1 MTYEVKH
8 HINGEEVASAGT
20 ERQNILNPA
29 TGETIGTLHLGGD
42 PELQAAVAAAKTA
55 SASWSE
61 LSLARRTAILFKF
74 RELLVA
80 NTNELAEL
88 VVRQHGKVL
97 SDAKGEIA
105 RGQEIVEYACGIT
118 SHISGTYTPQAATGI
133 DAFSLRQPLGVVAGI
148 TPFNFPVMIQLWMA
162 PIAIAAGNAFILK
175 PSERDPGAANFMAKL
190 WEEAGLPAG
199 VFNVLHGGKEVVDGL
214 LNHKDVDGISFVG
227 STPIAQYVHATAT
240 ANGKRVQAL
249 GGAKNHALILPDANM
264 DVVTDHLTAAAF
276 GAAGQRCMA
285 ISVAVAVG
293 DAADIVVERVAAK
306 AREVKVANGMEAG
319 ADMGPLIT
327 EASRDRV
334 KRIITEAET
343 DGAAIVV
350 DGRDLVVAD
359 HENGFFV
366 GPTLI
371 DHVKREMSAYAEE
384 IFGPVLVV
392 VRVDSLEEGIE
403 VINSNPF
410 GNGTCI
416 FTDSGYA
423 ARKFTRDIK
432 VGMVGVNVPLP
443 VPLANHSFGG
453 WNDSLFGEHHI
464 YGEDG
469 LRFYTRNKAV
479 TQRFPERKDAS
490 GASFN
495 FESRHKG

>member
-8 HINGEEVASAGT
+8 HINGEEVASVGA
-20 ERQNILNPA
+20 ERQDILNPA
-29 TGETIGTLHLGGD
+29 TGETVGILHLGGET
-42 PELQAAVAAAKTA
+42 ELQAAVSAAK
-55 SASWSE
+55 SAAQSWGE
-61 LSLARRTAILFKF
+61 LSLAKRTAVLFRF

-80 NTNELAEL
+80 HTDELAEL
-88 VVRQHGKVL
+88 VVREHGKVL
-97 SDAKGEIA
+97 SDARGEIA

-118 SHISGTYTPQAATGI
+118 SHISGAYTPQAATGI

-162 PIAIAAGNAFILK
+162 PLALATGNTFILK
-175 PSERDPGAANFMAKL
+175 PSERDPGAANFIARL

-199 VFNVLHGGKEVVDGL
+199 VFNVLHGGKEMVDGL
-214 LNHKDVDGISFVG
+214 LKHPDVDGVSFVG
-227 STPIAQYVHATAT
+227 STPIAKYVHATAT
-240 ANGKRVQAL
+240 AHGKRVQAL
-249 GGAKNHALILPDANM
+249 GGAKNHALIMPDANM
-264 DVVTDHLTAAAF
+264 DVVAEHLTAAAF

-293 DAADIVVERVAAK
+293 EAADIVVERVAAK
-306 AREVKVANGMEAG
+306 AREVKVAHGMDDS

-327 EASRDRV
+327 AASKDRV

-350 DGRDLVVAD
+350 DGRDVVVAD

-371 DHVKREMSAYAEE
+371 DRVKREMSAYTEE

-392 VRVDSLEEGIE
+392 VRVGSLEEGIE

-453 WNDSLFGEHHI
+453 WNDSLFGEHHV

-469 LRFYTRNKAV
+469 VRFYTRQKAV

-495 FESRHKG
+495 FESRNSG

>member
-80 NTNELAEL
+80 NTDELAEL
-88 VVRQHGKVL
+88 VVREHGKVL

-249 GGAKNHALILPDANM
+249 GGAKNTH
-264 DVVTDHLTAAAF
+264 
-276 GAAGQRCMA
+276 
-285 ISVAVAVG
+285 
-293 DAADIVVERVAAK
+293 
-306 AREVKVANGMEAG
+306 
-319 ADMGPLIT
+319 
-327 EASRDRV
+327 
-334 KRIITEAET
+334 
-343 DGAAIVV
+343 
-350 DGRDLVVAD
+350 
-359 HENGFFV
+359 
-366 GPTLI
+366 
-371 DHVKREMSAYAEE
+371 
-384 IFGPVLVV
+384 
-392 VRVDSLEEGIE
+392 
-403 VINSNPF
+403 
-410 GNGTCI
+410 
-416 FTDSGYA
+416 
-423 ARKFTRDIK
+423 
-432 VGMVGVNVPLP
+432 
-443 VPLANHSFGG
+443 
-453 WNDSLFGEHHI
+453 
-464 YGEDG
+464 
-469 LRFYTRNKAV
+469 
-479 TQRFPERKDAS
+479 
-490 GASFN
+490 
-495 FESRHKG
+495 